1 MAKFCKAMNE
11 SYITSAEFPLTTY
24 FLDFNY
30 IFLAKK
36 YQKTH
41 QIEEVWKWNTTTEKN
56 STQCVFSGNKLILI
70 SQGFKKKSFASCLPD
85 HMHRIIYVWKEAAW
99 MKKKM

>member
-11 SYITSAEFPLTTY
+11 SYVTSAEFPITTY
-24 FLDFNY
+24 FLDFNS

-36 YQKTH
+36 YQK
-41 QIEEVWKWNTTTEKN
+41 ISSNRKSMKRKYDYRKN

-85 HMHRIIYVWKEAAW
+85 HMHRIIYV
-99 MKKKM
+99 